1 MSSRSTYRIAGG
13 LDGPRRARELALN
26 VLAAQTDGRPGLVE
40 DLRLL
45 ISELATNSL
54 LHGGVRDD
62 EDFILA
68 IEVNAIIRVEVIDQG
83 SGFEPGRRPPQPP
96 GGGYG
101 LKLVDRIAQR
111 WGVDLDKKGS
121 THVWFELEP
130 SAYAA

>member
-1 MSSRSTYRIAGG
+1 MSSRSTHRISGG
-13 LDGPRRARELALN
+13 LDGPLRARELALG
-26 VLAAQTDGRPGLVE
+26 VLAAKTDGRPGLVE

-45 ISELATNSL
+45 VSELATNSL
-54 LHGGVRDD
+54 LHGGVA
-62 EDFILA
+62 EDGEFILA
-68 IEVNAIIRVEVIDQG
+68 IEVNDVIRIEVIDQG
-83 SGFEPGRRPPQPP
+83 SGFQPGTRLPHPDA
-96 GGGYG
+96 GGYG